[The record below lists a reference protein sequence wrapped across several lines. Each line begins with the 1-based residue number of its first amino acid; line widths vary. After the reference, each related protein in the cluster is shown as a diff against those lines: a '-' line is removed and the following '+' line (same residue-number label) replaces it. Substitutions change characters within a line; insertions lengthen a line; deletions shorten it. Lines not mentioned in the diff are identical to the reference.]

1 MITPVSM
8 DELHQLSERGVA
20 VYAARYARRML
31 PLYQLNSEDRERH
44 LRAVAYAVALAE
56 ARNAGGD
63 GDLIKAADSARLAE
77 YAATDAGAK
86 HAALAAVTACVCAER
101 VGNGWSDPDEVD
113 LEFKA
118 ILYDVGNITDSAT
131 LSKIADATKA
141 GKSDLKILR
150 PMLRQRGYEFVDPS
164 ELGPLGALWPD
175 GRPT

>member
-31 PLYQLNSEDRERH
+31 P
-44 LRAVAYAVALAE
+44 
-56 ARNAGGD
+56 
-63 GDLIKAADSARLAE
+63 
-77 YAATDAGAK
+77 
-86 HAALAAVTACVCAER
+86 
-101 VGNGWSDPDEVD
+101 PDEVN

-118 ILYDVGNITDSAT
+118 ILYDVGNITDSET